1 MPKKYH
7 VSLDDA
13 QRQLL
18 EDRRGRALTPRQ
30 RNRGEA
36 LLRADDGETD
46 AEIAQALGTTPNT
59 VARVRRRFVEEG
71 LDAALAERPRRG
83 APPKLDGKQQ
93 AAIIALACSPTDEG
107 QARWSVR
114 RLSQRA
120 VALEVV
126 ESVSRETVRRLLK
139 KAN

>member
-59 VARVRRRFVEEG
+59 VARVRRRFVQEG

-114 RLSQRA
+114 RLSLRA

>member
-30 RNRGEA
+30 RNRGES

-46 AEIAQALGTTPNT
+46 AEIAQALGNTPNT
-59 VARVRRRFVEEG
+59 VARVRRRFVQEG

-126 ESVSRETVRRLLK
+126 ESVSRETVRRLWK

>member
-30 RNRGEA
+30 RIRGEA

-59 VARVRRRFVEEG
+59 VARVRRRFVQEG

>member
-59 VARVRRRFVEEG
+59 VARVRRRFVQEG